1 MEERAKHWDGPAIEA
16 WSGAWTPGEV
26 AEKLAGVQA
35 PWCVVGGWAIDLYLG
50 YKTRP
55 HGDLEIAIS
64 RSDFPEVR
72 AWLSAYEFHAV
83 HDGEVRRLSE
93 DEQLPTETNQAWA
106 LDPGVRLWRV
116 DVMQEPGD
124 RNTWIFRR
132 DERITAPRSVMV
144 TSEGGIPVLRPE
156 GVLLYKAKACR
167 PKDQAD
173 FATCLPHLS
182 TDARAWL
189 SEALE
194 VVYPGHPWLRALS

>member
-1 MEERAKHWDGPAIEA
+1 
-16 WSGAWTPGEV
+16 
-26 AEKLAGVQA
+26 
-35 PWCVVGGWAIDLYLG
+35 
-50 YKTRP
+50 
-55 HGDLEIAIS
+55 
-64 RSDFPEVR
+64 
-72 AWLSAYEFHAV
+72 
-83 HDGEVRRLSE
+83 
-93 DEQLPTETNQAWA
+93 
-106 LDPGVRLWRV
+106 
-116 DVMQEPGD
+116 
-124 RNTWIFRR
+124 
-132 DERITAPRSVMV
+132 MV